1 MDQIHRESDHFAL
14 LQHKSIYLDEQRHV
28 ALTLLCR
35 AQLHVEPDHV
45 VALLAGALA
54 ASIYHVSCR

>member
-14 LQHKSIYLDEQRHV
+14 LQHISIYLDEQRHV

-45 VALLAGALA
+45 AAFLVGALA
-54 ASIYHVSCR
+54 TSVYHVLCR

>member
-1 MDQIHRESDHFAL
+1 MDHMHHESNHLTL

-35 AQLHVEPDHV
+35 AELHVEPDHV
-45 VALLAGALA
+45 AAFLVGALA
-54 ASIYHVSCR
+54 TSVYHVLCR